1 MTSEASV
8 QDDLALQGLTERGT
22 ALGRAWTF
30 TKRFIRLQPGGTIG
44 IVIIVIVGLGAAFAP
59 QINTIGAGERG
70 IRSVWQQEA
79 REAVERGETPER
91 EVSGVNFVLQP
102 PGPDWWLGTNRTGQD
117 LWSRVVYGARPALMI
132 GIGAVGVAIVVATAL
147 SLAMGFLKGVVDGLL
162 LRVIEIIIA
171 VPGILWLILF
181 TTAFDRS
188 IPVLIFAIAFT
199 FSPLTTLVLRG
210 NVIQE
215 SASTYAE
222 SARVVG
228 ASSVRIM
235 FRHILPNLLPLVIV
249 NASIIIPA
257 AILAEAG
264 LSFLGLGLDPLIPSW
279 GADIGPNARAYFQTA
294 WWLPVFPGLALSL
307 TVLAFNFLGDSLR
320 DVLDPRLRGSGL
332 V

>member
-1 MTSEASV
+1 MTSASASA
-8 QDDLALQGLTERGT
+8 QDLELGPLAAQDPLPKRWARTV
-22 ALGRAWTF
+22 A
-30 TKRFIRLQPGGTIG
+30 RFIRLQPGGTAG
-44 IVIIVIVGLGAAFAP
+44 IIIIVIVGLAAAFAP
-59 QINTIGAGERG
+59 YLNTVGDGQRS
-70 IRSVWQQEA
+70 IRNVWQQEA

-91 EVSGVNFVLQP
+91 DVSGVNFVLQG

-117 LWSRVVYGARPALMI
+117 LWSRVVYGARPALLI
-132 GIGAVGVAIVVATAL
+132 GIGAVGVAIVVAVTL
-147 SLAMGFLKGVVDGLL
+147 SLAMGFLKGVVDALI
-162 LRVIEIIIA
+162 LRIIEVIIA
-171 VPGILWLILF
+171 VPGIVWLILF
-181 TTAFDRS
+181 TTALERS
-188 IPVLIFAIAFT
+188 IPVILFAIAFT

-228 ASSVRIM
+228 ASSIRIM
-235 FRHILPNLLPLVIV
+235 FRHILPNLLPLAIV
-249 NASIIIPA
+249 NASIIVPA
-257 AILAEAG
+257 AIIAEAG
-264 LSFLGLGLDPLIPSW
+264 LSFLGLGLDPQIPSW

-294 WWLPVFPGLALSL
+294 WWLPVFPGIALSL

>member
-1 MTSEASV
+1 MSP
-8 QDDLALQGLTERGT
+8 L
-22 ALGRAWTF
+22 LGAWSF
-30 TKRFIRLQPGGTIG
+30 AKRFVRLQPGGTIG
-44 IVIIVIVGLGAAFAP
+44 IIIIVIMGLVAAFAP
-59 QINTIGAGERG
+59 HLNTIGAGESN
-70 IRSVWQQEA
+70 IRAVWQKEA
-79 REAVERGETPER
+79 RDAIERGETPER
-91 EVSGVNFVLQP
+91 NVSEYTFVRQP
-102 PGPDWWLGTNRTGQD
+102 PGRDWWMGTNRGAQD
-117 LWSRVVYGARPALMI
+117 MWSRVVYGARPALMM
-132 GIGAVGVAIVVATAL
+132 GLGAVSVAIVVAATL
-147 SLAMGFLKGVVDGLL
+147 SLAMGFLKGIVDGLL
-162 LRVIEIIIA
+162 LRIMEIIIA

-181 TTAFDRS
+181 TTALDRS

-228 ASSVRIM
+228 ASSIRIM

-264 LSFLGLGLDPLIPSW
+264 LSFLGLGLDPQIPSW
-279 GADIGPNARAYFQTA
+279 GADLGPRSRADFQVA

-332 V
+332 I

>member
-1 MTSEASV
+1 MTSAVADPGELV
-8 QDDLALQGLTERGT
+8 LALEAGRGARLTRGWT
-22 ALGRAWTF
+22 A
-30 TKRFIRLQPGGTIG
+30 TKRFIRLQPGGAVGIG
-44 IVIIVIVGLGAAFAP
+44 IIVIVGLAAAFAP
-59 QINTIGAGERG
+59 QINTIGAGERS

-79 REAVERGETPER
+79 REAVERGEVPAR
-91 EVSGVNFVLQP
+91 EVSGINFVLQP
-102 PGPDWWLGTNRTGQD
+102 PGPDWWLGTNRAGAD

-132 GIGAVGVAIVVATAL
+132 GIGAVGVAIVIAVSL
-147 SLAMGFLKGVVDGLL
+147 SLAMGFLKGVVDALL
-162 LRVIEIIIA
+162 LRVIEIVIA
-171 VPGILWLILF
+171 VPGILWLILL

-188 IPVLIFAIAFT
+188 ILVLLLAIAFT

-215 SASTYAE
+215 AASTYAE

-228 ASSVRIM
+228 ASSLRIM
-235 FRHILPNLLPLVIV
+235 FRHILPNLLPLAIV

-279 GADIGPNARAYFQTA
+279 GADIGPNSRSFFQTA
-294 WWLPVFPGLALSL
+294 WWLPVFPGIALSL

-332 V
+332 I

>member
-1 MTSEASV
+1 MTSAPAV
-8 QDDLALQGLTERGT
+8 QDDLN
-22 ALGRAWTF
+22 LGPYIDQSSLPTRVARNI
-30 TKRFIRLQPGGTIG
+30 KRFVLLQPGGTIG
-44 IVIIVIVGLGAAFAP
+44 IVIIVVVGLAAAFAP
-59 QINTIGAGERG
+59 YLNTAGDGERG
-70 IRSVWQQEA
+70 IRSVWRDEG
-79 REAVERGETPER
+79 REI
-91 EVSGVNFVLQP
+91 SGVNFVLQP

-117 LWSRVVYGARPALMI
+117 LWSRVVYGARPALLI
-132 GIGAVGVAIVVATAL
+132 GIGAVGVAIVAAVTL
-147 SLAMGFLKGVVDGLL
+147 SLAMGFMKGVVDAFL
-162 LRVIEIIIA
+162 LRIIEVIIA

-181 TTAFDRS
+181 TTAVDRS
-188 IPVLIFAIAFT
+188 IPVLVFAIAVT
-199 FSPLTTLVLRG
+199 FSPLTPLVLRG

-228 ASSVRIM
+228 ASSIRIM
-235 FRHILPNLLPLVIV
+235 FRHILPNLLPLAIV

-294 WWLPVFPGLALSL
+294 WWLPVFPGVALSL

>member
-1 MTSEASV
+1 MQPASAIPS
-8 QDDLALQGLTERGT
+8 DPTLELATGSRLSRFWQNIS
-22 ALGRAWTF
+22 
-30 TKRFIRLQPGGTIG
+30 RFIRLQPGGSIG
-44 IVIIVIVGLGAAFAP
+44 IVIILIVSAAAIFAP
-59 QINTIGAGERG
+59 YMNTAGDGERN
-70 IRSVWQQEA
+70 IRSVWRDEGK
-79 REAVERGETPER
+79 EF
-91 EVSGVNFVLQP
+91 SGVNFVLQP
-102 PGPDWWLGTNRTGQD
+102 PGPDWWLGTNRSAQD

-132 GIGAVGVAIVVATAL
+132 GIGAVGVAIVVATSL
-147 SLAMGFLKGVVDGLL
+147 SLAMGFLKGAVDGLL
-162 LRVIEIIIA
+162 LRIIEVIIA

-228 ASSVRIM
+228 ASSMRIM
-235 FRHILPNLLPLVIV
+235 FRHILPNLLPLAIV

-257 AILAEAG
+257 AIIAEAG
-264 LSFLGLGLDPLIPSW
+264 LSFLGIGLDPLIPSW
-279 GADIGPNARAYFQTA
+279 GADIGPNARAHFQSA
-294 WWLPVFPGLALSL
+294 WWLPVFPGIALSM
-307 TVLAFNFLGDSLR
+307 TVVAFNFLGDSLR

>member
-1 MTSEASV
+1 MTSQAPV
-8 QDDLALQGLTERGT
+8 QEDLALRGLTDRGT
-22 ALGRAWTF
+22 ALSRAWAF
-30 TKRFIRLQPGGTIG
+30 TTRFLRLQPGGSIG
-44 IVIIVIVGLGAAFAP
+44 IVIILIVGLGAAFAP
-59 QINTIGAGERG
+59 QINTVGEGERG
-70 IRSVWQQEA
+70 IRSVWRDEG
-79 REAVERGETPER
+79 REI
-91 EVSGVNFVLQP
+91 SGVNFVLQA
-102 PGPDWWLGTNRTGQD
+102 PGPDWWMGTNRTGQD

-147 SLAMGFLKGVVDGLL
+147 SLAMGFLKGFVDGLL
-162 LRVIEIIIA
+162 LRIIEIIIA

-181 TTAFDRS
+181 TTALDRS

-294 WWLPVFPGLALSL
+294 WWLPVFPGVALSL